1 MKRAIDFWIKNTRI
15 QPASLVALLATGVA
29 QVIAIHLLIAQKE
42 ATSATLI
49 TRGIL
54 LIVLPFLAA
63 FFSSRIAAYS
73 TQKLQTKLLDNLSKT
88 RTNDLEQLP
97 AATFS
102 KAATSDV
109 DFLFF
114 FWREF
119 FINLCFNV
127 PVLLYLVTLLLI
139 QSEFWAIAAL
149 GGVLLV
155 LAGVAYKVNFRIR
168 IKQRMHHLSNIAL
181 QEGIRNYIDNVF
193 QFRLY
198 RGEQKYVNGLHG
210 KLLEFSR
217 LSVSLSQFRQL
228 YVMYI
233 SAVLLLFLW
242 GGLWLMQQSKSIS
255 PAEVAIMT
263 LVFLEIRRIGT
274 ELLSNINTFQRASE
288 SIKVL
293 NPWLAESGATSTQ
306 FNESQPEFKEVA
318 IRDLKFRYK
327 EGGKVIRYPDIEI
340 TAGNRVWLKGR
351 NGRGKSTLWKILT
364 GLYSDTSTVVWINGA
379 EKLTDGRFPL
389 TAHIASVTEPAR
401 CYSGLVWEIIG
412 NFSATR
418 EEVVAWLTGNN
429 LLHLFD
435 NYPNQLDT
443 SYDSAARNLSAGQL
457 KWLLVVQAFF
467 QQPDVL
473 ILDEPFSSLDTERQQ
488 ITLGLI
494 NALPPTV
501 TLLVVTHHD
510 LPMDFDK
517 IIILEA
523 RQETRN

>member
-1 MKRAIDFWIKNTRI
+1 MKNALDFWLKNT
-15 QPASLVALLATGVA
+15 QVPLVSLAALMATGA
-29 QVIAIHLLIAQKE
+29 GQVLAIHLLIAQKE
-42 ATSATLI
+42 ATAATLI

-54 LIVLPFLAA
+54 LIVLPFLAT
-63 FFSSRIAAYS
+63 FFSSQIAAYS
-73 TQKLQTKLLDNLSKT
+73 TKKLQAKLLNNLSKT
-88 RTNDLEQLP
+88 RTNHLEQLP

-109 DFLFF
+109 DFLLF

-127 PVLLYLVTLLLI
+127 PVLLYLVILLLLR
-139 QSEFWAIAAL
+139 SEFWAIAAL
-149 GGVLLV
+149 GGVLLL
-155 LAGVAYKVNFRIR
+155 LAGVAYKVNYRVR
-168 IKQRMHHLSNIAL
+168 MKQRMHHQTNLAL

-198 RGEQKYVNGLHG
+198 RGEQTYLNKLHT
-210 KLLEFSR
+210 KLSEFSG

-293 NPWLAESGATSTQ
+293 SPWLMEPTSTHADLK
-306 FNESQPEFKEVA
+306 EPIVDFKEVA
-318 IRDLKFRYK
+318 IRNLKFRYR

-340 TAGNRVWLKGR
+340 TAGSRVWLKGR

-364 GLYSDTSTVVWINGA
+364 GLYSDTSTVVWVNGM
-379 EKLTDGRFPL
+379 EKPTDGRFPL
-389 TAHIASVTEPAR
+389 TARIAAVTEPAR

-412 NFSATR
+412 NFTASR
-418 EEVVAWLTGNN
+418 EKVEAWLTENQ

-435 NYPNQLDT
+435 NYPHQLDT
-443 SYDSAARNLSAGQL
+443 DYNSAARNLSAGQL

-467 QQPDVL
+467 QQPEVL
-473 ILDEPFSSLDTERQQ
+473 ILDEPFASLDAERQK

-494 NALPPTV
+494 NALPQAVTV
-501 TLLVVTHHD
+501 LLVTHHD
-510 LPMDFDK
+510 LPMEFDK
-517 IIILEA
+517 IVVLEA
-523 RQETRN
+523 